1 MRSTVTLVLLLVL
14 CLMGCQKETPIKDYQ
29 TLDDQTLSSEISIS
43 PDKQTIT
50 LDELPAGTLRQ
61 VAEEFF
67 DTYIESAAF
76 VPEKGY
82 EVTLASED
90 QVYFNLGG
98 RRLVRKLV
106 RLTGA
111 CGPLGGDIIPLDQ
124 LRPAIKQY
132 VRENYPG
139 VFIVRAKSR
148 GDRIVVLLNNRTI
161 LVFSAAGVVEVNDAF
176 WYDCRCGTASN
187 IEFPTAVMGMLR
199 VRFPDAKPE
208 RVCRRGDRIVVG
220 AITSNGD
227 RLVIVFDANWNFLFA
242 HP

>member
-29 TLDDQTLSSEISIS
+29 ALDDQTLSSEISIS
-43 PDKQTIT
+43 PDKQTVS
-50 LDELPAGTLRQ
+50 LDDLPTGTLRQ
-61 VAEEFF
+61 VSEEFF

-111 CGPLGGDIIPLDQ
+111 CGPLGGDIIPIDQ
-124 LRPAIKQY
+124 LRPAIKVY

-161 LVFSAAGVVEVNDAF
+161 LVFSAAGVVEVSDSF
-176 WYDCRCGTASN
+176 WYDCRCASASS
-187 IEFPTAVMGMLR
+187 IEFPAAVINMLR
-199 VRFPDAKPE
+199 ARFPDAKPE

-220 AITSNGD
+220 AVTSTGG
-227 RLVIVFDANWNFLFA
+227 RLVIVFDAGWNFLFA